1 MRRPGTSS
9 SGKTITLENAD
20 HIRAKIV
27 AEAANGPTTPAA
39 DRILHERG
47 IFVIPDI
54 PCNAGGVTVSYFEW
68 VQDLYGFFWTEHE
81 VNNYLERTMAAAFK
95 EVYAASDKYRVDMR
109 TGAYITA
116 VARVAEAT
124 RVRGIFP

>member
-1 MRRPGTSS
+1 VRRPGTSS

-39 DRILHERG
+39 DRILQERG

-54 PCNAGGVTVSYFEW
+54 LCNAGE
-68 VQDLYGFFWTEHE
+68 
-81 VNNYLERTMAAAFK
+81 
-95 EVYAASDKYRVDMR
+95 
-109 TGAYITA
+109 
-116 VARVAEAT
+116 
-124 RVRGIFP
+124 